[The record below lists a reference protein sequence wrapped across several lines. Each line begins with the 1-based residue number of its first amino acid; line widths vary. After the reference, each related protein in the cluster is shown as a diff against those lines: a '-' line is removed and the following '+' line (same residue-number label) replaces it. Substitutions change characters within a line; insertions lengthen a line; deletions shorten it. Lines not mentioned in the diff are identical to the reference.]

1 MMVVYN
7 SIFTKINVINN
18 LTPISDVYTEDKLT
32 TTSDV
37 LYRRQMSLL
46 QNGLFTQFYDDFL
59 ITEEVSE

>member
-1 MMVVYN
+1 MVVYN

-18 LTPISDVYTEDKLT
+18 LTPISDVYTENKLT
-32 TTSDV
+32 PTSDV

>member
-1 MMVVYN
+1 MVVYN

-32 TTSDV
+32 PTSDV